1 MTLVVLCGV
10 GVGLG
15 LWLAGTALRPR
26 PVPLA
31 AALAA
36 LQPSPAPPPSG
47 GRTVAAALRL
57 LEWVGSRTAARDQQ
71 LALAGSSPALWA
83 RDKLVATGVGF
94 AVPLAS
100 WALLAAAGL
109 APPPA
114 AMGALSLA
122 GTVAGWWWPD
132 ARLTERVAAR
142 RQAFTH
148 ALSSYL
154 DLVNVILAGGGG
166 VETALTAAA
175 EAGDGF
181 AFAQIRGAL
190 ERAQR
195 VGEPL
200 WQAFDD
206 LGVELG
212 VVELRELAS
221 SIGLAGS
228 QGARIRASLQTKADT
243 LRRHQLAAAEA
254 GAEAAT
260 ERMNIPTAVLLL
272 GFLLFILFPA
282 VSAITGVSTE
292 PCISVDGPVTASSDC
307 PSPDPTTSL

>member
-1 MTLVVLCGV
+1 MMLIVMCGV
-10 GVGLG
+10 GAGLG
-15 LWLAGTALRPR
+15 LWLTFTALRPR

-31 AALAA
+31 DALAA
-36 LQPSPAPPPSG
+36 LQPARPSPTG
-47 GRTVAAALRL
+47 GRTVTAALQL
-57 LEWVGSRTAARDQQ
+57 LELVGARTAARDQQ
-71 LALAGSSPALWA
+71 LAMVGSSPALWA
-83 RDKLVATGVGF
+83 RDKLVATAAGFSIPLVG
-94 AVPLAS
+94 
-100 WALLAAAGL
+100 WALLAATGL

-114 AMGALSLA
+114 AMTFLALA
-122 GTVAGWWWPD
+122 GAAGGWWWTD
-132 ARLTERVAAR
+132 ARLSERVNER

-181 AFAQIRGAL
+181 AFARIRDAL

-195 VGEPL
+195 VGQPL

-206 LGVELG
+206 LGRDLG
-212 VVELRELAS
+212 VAELRELAS
-221 SIGLAGS
+221 SLGLAGS

-243 LRRHQLAAAEA
+243 LRRHQLAATEA
-254 GAEAAT
+254 DAEAAT

-272 GFLLFILFPA
+272 GFLLFIMFPA
-282 VSAITGVSTE
+282 VSAIGGVSAD
-292 PCISVDGPVTASSDC
+292 PCLSADGSVTPGSDC
-307 PSPDPTTSL
+307 PPTDPPTSP

>member
-1 MTLVVLCGV
+1 MMLVVLCGI
-10 GVGLG
+10 GAGLG
-15 LWLAGTALRPR
+15 LWLAVSAVRPR

-36 LQPSPAPPPSG
+36 LQPSPARPAG
-47 GRTVAAALRL
+47 GRTVTAALRL
-57 LEWVGSRTAARDQQ
+57 LERLGARTAARDQQ
-71 LALAGSSPALWA
+71 LALAGSSPAGWA

-94 AVPLAS
+94 AAPLAG
-100 WALLAAAGL
+100 WALLATVGVA
-109 APPPA
+109 PPA
-114 AMGALSLA
+114 AAMTALALVGAA
-122 GTVAGWWWPD
+122 AGWWWTD
-132 ARLTERVAAR
+132 ARLTERVTER
-142 RQAFTH
+142 RQAFAH

-175 EAGDGF
+175 DAGDGF
-181 AFAQIRGAL
+181 AFTQIRGAL

-195 VGEPL
+195 IGQPL

-212 VVELRELAS
+212 VPELRELAAS
-221 SIGLAGS
+221 LGLAGS

-243 LRRHQLAAAEA
+243 LRRHQLAATEA
-254 GAEAAT
+254 DAEAAT

-282 VSAITGVSTE
+282 VSAITGVSTD
-292 PCISVDGPVTASSDC
+292 PCLHTDGTSTAGSDC
-307 PSPDPTTSL
+307 PPATDPPTSP

>member
-1 MTLVVLCGV
+1 MTLVVLCGI
-10 GVGLG
+10 GAGLG
-15 LWLAGTALRPR
+15 LWLTAAALRPR

-36 LQPSPAPPPSG
+36 LEPASAPPG
-47 GRTVAAALRL
+47 DGRVVAGALRL
-57 LEWVGSRTAARDQQ
+57 LERVGARTAERDQQ
-71 LALAGSSPALWA
+71 LALAGSSPAGWA

-94 AVPLAS
+94 AGPLAI
-100 WALLAAAGL
+100 WAALVAVGL
-109 APPPA
+109 APPPP
-114 AMGALSLA
+114 AMTALVI
-122 GTVAGWWWPD
+122 GGGCAGWWWSD
-132 ARLTERVAAR
+132 ARLAERVTER
-142 RQAFTH
+142 RQAFGH

-175 EAGDGF
+175 DAGDGF
-181 AFAQIRGAL
+181 AFTRIRGAL

-195 VGEPL
+195 IGQPL

-212 VVELRELAS
+212 VPELRELAS
-221 SIGLAGS
+221 SLGLAGS

-243 LRRHQLAAAEA
+243 LRRHQLAATESE
-254 GAEAAT
+254 AEAAT

-282 VSAITGVSTE
+282 VSAITGVSTD
-292 PCISVDGPVTASSDC
+292 PCLQPEVAVAADTNC
-307 PSPDPTTSL
+307 PSTDPTISP